1 MSSIPDGDAS
11 TGTSSSA
18 PSGAAQ
24 PPAVP
29 ETCANCGRTFVG
41 DYCPACG
48 QRAEPELS
56 IIRILGGFVR
66 ELIDTERGLWRT
78 FRDLTL
84 HPGTAVR
91 AYLAG
96 ARQPFTNPGR
106 YLLVGAIVTTVASA
120 ALEGI
125 GAPDHNIGRFA
136 VHVAQGFTK
145 GAVEDSGE
153 AAAASLE
160 GTAWGAAVQDLE
172 QLGAYP
178 ALALVLIAGLVG
190 LLYWALFRRDTNVP
204 AEAFAVGT
212 YATAHAVILY
222 QCADCILEL
231 FVHHGALGTRLSTAF
246 DWGSQALLFI
256 YPGVLTYGCFGASVW
271 NGIKGGLGLAWGYT
285 EAALVSIVGLA
296 GYAEWL
302 LWAYPNA
309 YSGSG
314 PGGVIVAVAFA
325 AVLLLVHGAF
335 ELYARY
341 RHGGHSA

>member
-1 MSSIPDGDAS
+1 M
-11 TGTSSSA
+11 
-18 PSGAAQ
+18 
-24 PPAVP
+24 
-29 ETCANCGRTFVG
+29 G

-48 QRAEPELS
+48 QRGGSELS
-56 IIRILGGFVR
+56 VIGILGGFVR
-66 ELIDTERGLWRT
+66 ELVDTERGLWRA

-96 ARQPFTNPGR
+96 ARQPFMNPGR

-120 ALEGI
+120 ALQGI

-136 VHVAQGFTK
+136 VHVAQGVTK
-145 GAVEDSGE
+145 GAAEDSGE

-160 GTAWGAAVQDLE
+160 GTAWSAAVQDLE

-204 AEAFAVGT
+204 AESFAVGT

-231 FVHHGALGTRLSTAF
+231 FVHHGALGARLSTAF
-246 DWGSQALLFI
+246 DWGSQALLFV
-256 YPGVLTYGCFGASVW
+256 YPHVLTYGCWGKRVER
-271 NGIKGGLGLAWGYT
+271 NQGRPRIGMGI
-285 EAALVSIVGLA
+285 
-296 GYAEWL
+296 
-302 LWAYPNA
+302 
-309 YSGSG
+309 
-314 PGGVIVAVAFA
+314 
-325 AVLLLVHGAF
+325 H
-335 ELYARY
+335 
-341 RHGGHSA
+341 

>member
-18 PSGAAQ
+18 PSGSAR

-56 IIRILGGFVR
+56 IISILGGFVR

-106 YLLVGAIVTTVASA
+106 YLLVGALVITAFSA
-120 ALEGI
+120 TLQGV
-125 GAPDHNIGRFA
+125 GAPDSNIGRLA
-136 VHVAQGFTK
+136 VIVANGFRSGLQG
-145 GAVEDSGE
+145 AGE
-153 AAAASLE
+153 TAPLE
-160 GTAWGAAVQDLE
+160 GTAWSAAVQDLE

-178 ALALVLIAGLVG
+178 ALVLMLIAGLVG
-190 LLYWALFRRDTNVP
+190 LLYWALFRRDTNSP

-222 QCADCILEL
+222 QCTNVVFELLVHYGALETGISTTFEWALRVLL
-231 FVHHGALGTRLSTAF
+231 FV
-246 DWGSQALLFI
+246 
-256 YPGVLTYGCFGASVW
+256 YPSVLTYGCFGASMRNSV
-271 NGIKGGLGLAWGYT
+271 KGGLGFAWGYI
-285 EAALVSIVGLA
+285 EAAFVALVGLA

-314 PGGVIVAVAFA
+314 PGMAVAVALA

>member
-1 MSSIPDGDAS
+1 M
-11 TGTSSSA
+11 A
-18 PSGAAQ
+18 PAPTQAAQ
-24 PPAVP
+24 APQARPPAVP

-48 QRAEPELS
+48 QRAGSELS
-56 IIRILGGFVR
+56 VIGILGGFVR
-66 ELIDTERGLWRT
+66 ELVDTERGLWRA

-84 HPGTAVR
+84 HPGTAMR

-120 ALEGI
+120 ALQGI

-136 VHVAQGFTK
+136 VHVAQGVTK
-145 GAVEDSGE
+145 GAAEDSGE

-160 GTAWGAAVQDLE
+160 GAAWSAAVQDLE

-204 AEAFAVGT
+204 AESFAVGT

-231 FVHHGALGTRLSTAF
+231 FVRHGALGARLSTAF
-246 DWGSQALLFI
+246 NWGSQALLFV

-271 NGIKGGLGLAWGYT
+271 NGIKGALGLAW
-285 EAALVSIVGLA
+285 
-296 GYAEWL
+296 
-302 LWAYPNA
+302 
-309 YSGSG
+309 
-314 PGGVIVAVAFA
+314 
-325 AVLLLVHGAF
+325 
-335 ELYARY
+335 
-341 RHGGHSA
+341 